1 VPNDGGREVPDSI
14 EFPDGVNGR
23 EQYATNW
30 GSGGANVDVRA
41 AGWPLQRLSLFI
53 GETSFAP
60 RSAGKVAFAMDM
72 HAEAT
77 YGVRSDGAHVPG
89 R

>member
-1 VPNDGGREVPDSI
+1 
-14 EFPDGVNGR
+14 
-23 EQYATNW
+23 
-30 GSGGANVDVRA
+30 
-41 AGWPLQRLSLFI
+41 LSLFI